1 MDKFYTISQINAYI
15 KTILQKDRNL
25 NGIWLVGEI
34 SNYKLHTTGHSYY
47 TLKDDGSVLKC
58 VMFRS
63 KNAALR
69 FVPENGMKVL
79 AYGSISVYEKD
90 GSYQFYV
97 EEMEPF
103 GKGALYLAYEQLKEK
118 LSKEGLFDPQR
129 KKKIPMLPN
138 CIGVVTSKTGSVI
151 KDIINVTYRRFP
163 TMKIILFPVQVQGES
178 ASPQIENALITAEKL
193 NCCDVI
199 ILARGGGSIEE
210 LWAFNEERTVRAIA
224 SCTIPVISAVG
235 HETDYTL
242 SDFVADMRAPTPSA
256 AAEIAVPE
264 LRTLKY
270 TLENYLHKIQ
280 NIPLGNIKLK
290 QKELDKVLNSAVFKR
305 PLDIIQRENINVS
318 QKYDKLSGLIAFDL
332 ERQKSKIGNM
342 NNVLQS
348 LNPYKVLDRGYSVA
362 VRKDG
367 KVIDSVQDLDD
378 NEVFEVLVKD
388 GGFNA
393 QKIKGREQNEL

>member
-1 MDKFYTISQINAYI
+1 M
-15 KTILQKDRNL
+15 
-25 NGIWLVGEI
+25 GEI
-34 SNYKLHTTGHSYY
+34 SNFKLHSTGHSYY
-47 TLKDDGSVLKC
+47 TLKDDSSLIKC

-63 KNAALR
+63 KNINLKFIPA
-69 FVPENGMKVL
+69 NGMKVL

-118 LSKEGLFDPQR
+118 LSKEGLFNPER

-163 TMKIILFPVQVQGES
+163 TMKIILFPVQVQGELAS
-178 ASPQIENALITAEKL
+178 AQIENALCTAEKL
-193 NCCDVI
+193 GCCDVL

-224 SCTIPVISAVG
+224 NCSIPIISAVG

-256 AAEIAVPE
+256 AAELAVPE
-264 LRTLKY
+264 LRLLKY
-270 TLENYLHKIQ
+270 TLETYLHKIQ
-280 NIPLGNIKLK
+280 NIPLGNIKIK
-290 QKELDKVLNSAVFKR
+290 QKELDKVLNSSVFKR
-305 PLDIIQRENINVS
+305 PLDIIQRENISIS
-318 QKYDKLSGLIAFDL
+318 QKVDKLSSLIAFDL
-332 ERQKSKIGNM
+332 ERKKSKV
-342 NNVLQS
+342 NNLEKVLQS

-367 KVIDSVQDLDD
+367 KVIDSVMDLEE

-393 QKIKGREQNEL
+393 QKIKGRELNDL